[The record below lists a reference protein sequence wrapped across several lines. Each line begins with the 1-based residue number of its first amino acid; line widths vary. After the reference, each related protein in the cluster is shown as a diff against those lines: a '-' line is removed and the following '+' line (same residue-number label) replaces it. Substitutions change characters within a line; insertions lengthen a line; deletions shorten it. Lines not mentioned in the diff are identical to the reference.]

1 MNLMIVESPNKVK
14 KIKAILGNN
23 WDVAASVG
31 HIRALPV
38 KQFVP
43 VAPDYAPTYEFSE
56 RGKDVVEKLKARAA
70 RAAVVF
76 LATDP
81 DREGEAIAWHLKE
94 ALHLRSYQRVTF
106 DAITET
112 VIRKAITTPRQLDM
126 NLVHAQEARQ
136 NADRLIG
143 YKLSP
148 VLSRQTGIAGLSAG
162 RVQTPAVRLVVDRQ
176 REIDTFK
183 VTKHFGAEASFDKG
197 KWRAQWDTAPFLKG
211 DDKYIFDQALAHQ
224 AANSKTFTVIDA
236 ATKTASQA
244 PPPPFTTATLLQAAS
259 VTLNFKPEQ
268 TADLA
273 QQLFAQGL
281 ITYHRTD
288 SQNFAPEA
296 LVEIRSYAS
305 KNGWTLPEKPRTWKS
320 AEAAQEAHEAIR
332 PTHIQEREGGEDDNQ
347 KKLYALIWSRAVASQ
362 LADAQYSVN
371 TLRLE
376 SQGTPQPFIFKA
388 TGRTLTVPGWRG
400 LTATDTA
407 EEPDPTA
414 TDTEDNGLVPAL
426 TRGATIEAS
435 STRVLNRQTKPPSGY
450 TQASLIKKLE
460 SEGIGRPS
468 TYPAILKTVISR
480 GYLNDTRK
488 ILVPTEIAR
497 LLIDALTGKFAFV
510 EYAYTRALEEDLDHI
525 AKGST
530 GYVAVVS
537 SLDDKLQSEL
547 RELHIQAQPALAS
560 KRTTGGSEA
569 PGTGLACPRCKK
581 GQLRIPNGK
590 DFYSCTQYREGC
602 SFTVN
607 STIAKKKLT
616 EKQIETLCAKG
627 ETGIIK
633 GFVNKQEKPFEA
645 MLTCNEG
652 TGWRTVFKFPK

>member
-1 MNLMIVESPNKVK
+1 MKLMIVESPNKVK
-14 KIKAILGNN
+14 KIKAILGND

-38 KQFVP
+38 KHFVP
-43 VAPDYAPTYEFSE
+43 VAPDYAPEYEFSE
-56 RGKDVVEKLKARAA
+56 RGKDVVEKLKSRAS
-70 RAAVVF
+70 RASVVF

-94 ALHLRSYQRVTF
+94 ALNLRSYQRVTF
-106 DAITET
+106 DAITEA
-112 VIRKAITTPRQLDM
+112 VIRKALTSPRQLDM

-176 REIDTFK
+176 REIDSFK
-183 VTKHFGAEASFDKG
+183 VTKHFGAEATFEDG
-197 KWRAQWDTAPFLKG
+197 KWRALWDTAPFLKA
-211 DDKYIFDQALAHQ
+211 DDKYIFDQKLAEQ
-224 AANSKTFTVIDA
+224 AANSKTFTVIEA

-244 PPPPFTTATLLQAAS
+244 PPAPFTTATLLQAAS
-259 VTLNFKPEQ
+259 VTLSSKPEQ
-268 TADLA
+268 TADVA

-288 SQNFAPEA
+288 SQNLAPEA
-296 LVEIRSYAS
+296 LSEIRSYAT
-305 KNGWTLPEKPRTWKS
+305 KNGWQVPEKSRTWKAADS
-320 AEAAQEAHEAIR
+320 AQEAHEAIR
-332 PTHIQEREGGEDDNQ
+332 PTHIEQREGGEDDAQ

-376 SQGTPQPFIFKA
+376 ASGTPQAFQFKA
-388 TGRTLTVPGWRG
+388 IGRTLIVAGWRG
-400 LTATDTA
+400 LTASDTTEETDATA
-407 EEPDPTA
+407 NDS
-414 TDTEDNGLVPAL
+414 EDNGVVPAL
-426 TRGATIEAS
+426 DRGTYIQATS
-435 STRVLNRQTKPPSGY
+435 SRVLNRQTKPPSGY

-468 TYPAILKTVISR
+468 TYPSILKTVISR
-480 GYLNDTRK
+480 GYLNDGKK
-488 ILVPTEIAR
+488 ILVPTEIAK
-497 LLIDALTGKFAFV
+497 LLVDALTGKFAFV

-530 GYVAVVS
+530 GYRAVVS
-537 SLDDKLQSEL
+537 SLDDKLRSEL
-547 RELHIQAQPALAS
+547 GELHIQAQPTLAA
-560 KRTTGGSEA
+560 KRPTGGSET
-569 PGTGLACPRCKK
+569 PGTGLACPKCKK

-607 STIAKKKLT
+607 SSIAQKKLT
-616 EKQIETLCAKG
+616 EKQIETLCTKG
-627 ETGIIK
+627 ETGVIK
-633 GFVNKQEKPFEA
+633 GFISKQQKPFEA
-645 MLTCNEG
+645 MLTCNEA